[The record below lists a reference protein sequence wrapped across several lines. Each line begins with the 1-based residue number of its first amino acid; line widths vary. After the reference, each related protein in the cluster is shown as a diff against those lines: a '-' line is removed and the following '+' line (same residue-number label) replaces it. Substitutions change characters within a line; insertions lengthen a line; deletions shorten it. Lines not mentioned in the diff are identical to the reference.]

1 MFGKV
6 DSMASPQPSCSKAKL
21 DSLFLQ
27 WFSLAS
33 TQQLVRGPSNI
44 DDGYREIGGF
54 RQACSVGWVGGP
66 YPLSGTPAPQ
76 VLELLDDV
84 KHGRRAALTP
94 AARKGHSPSN
104 QASCRRR
111 RCRSR

>member
-33 TQQLVRGPSNI
+33 TQQL
-44 DDGYREIGGF
+44 
-54 RQACSVGWVGGP
+54 
-66 YPLSGTPAPQ
+66 